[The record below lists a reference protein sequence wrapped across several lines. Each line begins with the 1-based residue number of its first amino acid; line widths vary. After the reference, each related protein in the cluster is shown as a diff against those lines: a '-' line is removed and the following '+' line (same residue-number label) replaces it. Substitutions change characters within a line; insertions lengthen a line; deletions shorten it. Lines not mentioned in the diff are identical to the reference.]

1 MFLEII
7 TPEKKLFSG
16 EVKLVQLPGSKSSF
30 EILKDHAHI
39 ISNLK
44 KGTVRLIDAEG
55 VEKSVPIGG
64 GIMECRNNRIIIL
77 TEGI

>member
-7 TPEKKLFSG
+7 TPVKKIFSG
-16 EVKLVQLPGSKSSF
+16 EVNLVQLPGSKSSF
-30 EILKDHAHI
+30 EILKNHAHI

-44 KGTVRLIDAEG
+44 KGTVRLINAEG
-55 VEKSVPIGG
+55 LERSVPING

-77 TEGI
+77 TKEY

>member
-7 TPEKKLFSG
+7 TPEKKIFSG
-16 EVKLVQLPGSKSSF
+16 EVNLVQLPGSKSSF
-30 EILKDHAHI
+30 EILKNHAHI

-55 VEKSVPIGG
+55 LERSIPINE

-77 TEGI
+77 TKEN